1 MDLNNQQQRKASSS
15 LSIMSELVLPND
27 TNTHGNLMGGKLMY
41 WMDIA
46 GVIAAQKHCNTEV
59 VTVSVDNISFNHPS
73 KLGNLITIEAKVT
86 RSFHTSME
94 VFIKVW
100 AEDLKSN
107 EKYLAN
113 EAFMTFVSLDTF
125 GKPKKVAGLIAESE
139 QEKKDFEGALQRRQL
154 RLILGGK
161 MKLEDASEI
170 RAIFEAKK

>member
-1 MDLNNQQQRKASSS
+1 MNNQKQRNVATSVTV
-15 LSIMSELVLPND
+15 MSELVLPND
-27 TNTHGNLMGGKLMY
+27 TNTHGNLMGGRLMY

-73 KLGNLITIEAKVT
+73 KLGNLITIESKVT

-100 AEDLKSN
+100 AEDLKSR

-113 EAFMTFVSLDTF
+113 EAYLTFVSLDSF
-125 GKPKKVAGLIAESE
+125 GKPKPVPELTPETE
-139 QEKKDFEGALQRRQL
+139 QEKQDFDAALQRRQL
-154 RLILGGK
+154 RLILSGK
-161 MKLEDASEI
+161 MKLADAD
-170 RAIFEAKK
+170 AIKAAIEAR